1 LNLFLRPKIYAIV
14 LCLSWTV
21 AARATSYNNGIT
33 TDSLVVLI
41 KNKAFSGDKMSFRDL
56 GYLLDDIS
64 QRDKILKI
72 LDDLSFFPSKTIDF
86 RQNISKAAFLDF
98 FFKNQD
104 KIHFS
109 FLYKAYFINAAEREK
124 VIFKTVAIEKKN
136 IENKLS
142 QSKAIIQNLELFIA
156 AENADSA
163 AVLLEKLRPLYSSEI
178 FNFILKTSKDKR
190 IVRSKVFKKTNF
202 FKTLNEILGN
212 YSNQESFDAILYL
225 IDNELI
231 APSQSA
237 FSLARITNVF
247 AAHEGTDALLAKRYR
262 QYADSLKSFE
272 ALRQFGYERY
282 NHFQKN
288 YFTDDVDYFGSLVG
302 TAATEDSYW
311 WIRENAMSDM
321 IQTHH
326 PRALYYC
333 ASQFYKEREKTA
345 AFGFQSE
352 YFLRTL
358 HGWVNEKIEVQ
369 DGNNNFTDT
378 PNDITSRKNFL
389 TYWSQHW
396 DDYEW
401 DDFLRIFVNKQAKVA
416 QKENYE
422 RLFRR
427 LSSTNDSVAIQSFR
441 ELSEGEPSEII
452 KLAGKYRS
460 LLRNVNPNLPN
471 FKSKI
476 LENLTFLSNYC
487 RQQNIPYNSTK
498 KETALFSLL
507 LGQISPSQRYLIE
520 NQLIKNLTIA
530 QITAFEYWGILHEPN
545 LAANYSCSR
554 ILDYW
559 YSEHIQKILN
569 DEKQLRLFLKK
580 MSLFTRFS
588 VVGTCNMYAKKLL
601 FQDVKIKQKLQEI
614 AKLESDADVLNLIQ
628 QLCNPLDKNE
638 KINTPTTNTSGDNAN
653 IKNLISVLE
662 TSDLVDIESINSITQ
677 SPFYKEEYRDLCLKS
692 LVKVANIEEIFLL
705 KIQPKLSV
713 KKGDLKY
720 FRRIS
725 LSYKDLDD
733 LPRVFETDDADKM
746 FAFMSERASEFKI
759 EEAGSFYNNI
769 FRSAWFI
776 NYING
781 GLFTK
786 QNTGVVKQILE
797 RYLSESELISEFE
810 EQATQRNIV
819 QLDNVGKPLLDK
831 LATVKTST
839 LDDETRSKILNE
851 IIARVHYEDLGLLV
865 PFLNEMGDIGGR
877 SSLTFLHEDFGL
889 PIFEFSTAQASN
901 EFVQNHAKL
910 SELEF
915 YKLYLEK
922 FGLDIT
928 TKNKELNFEKI
939 YNILKYDLVTPYIS
953 TGGSKRD
960 IYVYGIIK
968 VLELKFLTQLGFH
981 YKLNESQTFYSYNS
995 SKRVETWLK
1004 YMVENRIYKPDNEE
1018 VRSFN
1023 Q

>member
-1 LNLFLRPKIYAIV
+1 M
-14 LCLSWTV
+14 LCLLWAV

-41 KNKAFSGDKMSFRDL
+41 KNKALSGDKISFRDL
-56 GYLLDDIS
+56 GYLLDDAS
-64 QRDKILKI
+64 QHDKILKI

-86 RQNISKAAFLDF
+86 RQNISKSTFLDF

-109 FLYKAYFINAAEREK
+109 FLYKAYFVNAAEREK
-124 VIFKTVAIEKKN
+124 VVFKTIAADKKN
-136 IENKLS
+136 IENKS
-142 QSKAIIQNLELFIA
+142 EQYKGIILNLELLIDV
-156 AENADSA
+156 ENADSA
-163 AVLLEKLRPLYSSEI
+163 AVLLEKLRPSYGLETATFAFKI
-178 FNFILKTSKDKR
+178 SKDKR
-190 IVRSKVFKKTNF
+190 VIHSKKFKRTNF
-202 FKTLNEILGN
+202 FRTLNEILGN
-212 YSNQESFDAILYL
+212 YSTKESFDAILYL

-231 APSQSA
+231 APSQCA
-237 FSLARITNVF
+237 FSLARISNVF
-247 AAHEGTDALLAKRYR
+247 AAHEGTDAQLANRYR
-262 QYADSLKSFE
+262 HYADSLKSFD

-288 YFTDDVDYFGSLVG
+288 YFTDDVDYYGALVG
-302 TAATEDSYW
+302 TAAAVDSYW

-321 IQTHH
+321 MQTHH
-326 PRALYYC
+326 PHALYYC
-333 ASQFYKEREKTA
+333 ASQFYKERDKTA

-369 DGNNNFTDT
+369 DDAGLFTDR
-378 PNDITSRKNFL
+378 PHDITSRKNFL

-441 ELSEGEPSEII
+441 ELSEGEPSEIM

-460 LLRNVNPNLPN
+460 LLRNINPNLPN

-476 LENLTFLSNYC
+476 LENLAFLSNYC
-487 RQQNIPYNSTK
+487 RQENIAYSPTK
-498 KETALFSLL
+498 KEIELFSLL
-507 LGQISPSQRYLIE
+507 LNQMPPSQRYLLE
-520 NQLIKNLTIA
+520 NQLIKTLNIN

-545 LAANYSCSR
+545 LASNYSCSR

-559 YSEHIQKILN
+559 YSAHIEEIFN

-580 MSLFTRFS
+580 TALFTRFS
-588 VVGTCNMYAKKLL
+588 MVGTCNMYAKKLVL
-601 FQDVKIKQKLQEI
+601 KDAKVKQKLQKMATSEN
-614 AKLESDADVLNLIQ
+614 DADVVNQIQ
-628 QLCNPLDKNE
+628 LWCEPPNKNE
-638 KINTPTTNTSGDNAN
+638 KISTTLANTSGDNTN

-662 TSDLVDIESINSITQ
+662 TSDIIDVEAINNITQ
-677 SPFYKEEYRDLCLKS
+677 SSFYKEEYRDLCLKS
-692 LVKVANIEEIFLL
+692 LVKIANVEDIFLL

-713 KKGDLKY
+713 KNGDLKY
-720 FRRIS
+720 LKPIS

-733 LPRVFETDDADKM
+733 LPRIFETDDADRM
-746 FAFMSERASEFKI
+746 FAFMSDRTSEFKI

-769 FRSAWFI
+769 FRSAWFV

-786 QNTGVVKQILE
+786 KNALIVKQILE

-810 EQATQRNIV
+810 EQATQRNII
-819 QLDNVGKPLLDK
+819 QLDNIGKPLLDK
-831 LATVKTST
+831 LATIKTST

-851 IIARVHYEDLGLLV
+851 IVARVNYEDLGLLV
-865 PFLNEMGDIGGR
+865 PFLNDMGDINGK

-889 PIFEFSTAQASN
+889 PIFEFSTAQESN

-915 YKLYLEK
+915 YKLYVEK
-922 FGLDIT
+922 FGLEIT
-928 TKNKELNFEKI
+928 KKNKELDFEKI
-939 YNILKYDLVTPYIS
+939 YNVLKYDLVTPYVS

-960 IYVYGIIK
+960 FYVYGIIK
-968 VLELKFLTQLGFH
+968 ILELKFLTQLGFH
-981 YKLNESQTFYSYNS
+981 YKLNESQVFYSYNS
-995 SKRVETWLK
+995 SKRVEAWLK
-1004 YMVENRIYKPDNEE
+1004 YMSDNRIYKPDNEG
-1018 VRSFN
+1018 VKSFN